1 MSSSRKSRIASSMSN
16 VMFTNA
22 VYFPNYRIYQ
32 GDTPGMLNYSCI
44 NHVYYA
50 YASVSADGGVF
61 VSCNPGDSSRHLLS
75 QAGNA
80 DSVPLLQLSDE
91 WADAGAPVDG
101 VRGGLGSLMHLKQ
114 KHPHLRVVLSIGG
127 GNSSEIFPIV
137 ASSTLLRDNFARS
150 ARGLVEASGLDGID
164 IAWEYPCDAQQGY
177 DFLALLAAVRIHLP
191 EEYYIL
197 TAALPASKVILQFLD
212 LKVIADYL
220 DFVNLM
226 AYDFFGT
233 WTPKA
238 GHHAQL
244 YAMNKEETSG
254 SSGVSYLMSH
264 GFPAKKI
271 LLGIPTYGR
280 SFLHCTGAG
289 HKFKGAGGGEDGT
302 FEYNQ
307 LPRKGC
313 KEVVDKRHVAAQC
326 IGSDGGFVTY
336 DNPDTVKIKAGFC
349 KQKGLGGLFYWNGP
363 ADAKEKSRSLIAAG
377 FRALH
382 SS

>member
-1 MSSSRKSRIASSMSN
+1 MSSSSSRKSRIATSVAN

-22 VYFPNYRIYQ
+22 VYFPNHRIYQ
-32 GDTPGMLNYSCI
+32 GDTPGMLNYKCI

-50 YASVSADGGVF
+50 YASVAPNGGVF
-61 VSCNPGDSSRHLLS
+61 
-75 QAGNA
+75 
-80 DSVPLLQLSDE
+80 LSDE

-101 VRGGLGSLMHLKQ
+101 VQGGLGSLMHLKQ

-127 GNSSEIFPIV
+127 GNSTEVYPVV
-137 ASSTLLRDNFARS
+137 AASTLLRDNFARS
-150 ARGLVEASGLDGID
+150 ALGLVEASGLDGID
-164 IAWEYPCDAQQGY
+164 IAWEYPCDAKQAY
-177 DFLALLAAVRIHLP
+177 DFLALLAAIRIHLP
-191 EEYYIL
+191 EDRFVL
-197 TAALPASKVILQFLD
+197 TAALPASKAVLQFMD
-212 LKVIADYL
+212 LSVIADYL

-226 AYDFFGT
+226 AYDFFGV
-233 WTPKA
+233 WTAKS

-244 YAMNKEETSG
+244 YAMNKDETSG
-254 SSGVSYLMSH
+254 SSGVSYLMAH
-264 GFPAKKI
+264 GFPPGKI

-280 SFLHCTGAG
+280 SFLQAAG
-289 HKFKGAGGGEDGT
+289 PGQKFKGGGGDDGT

-326 IGSDGGFVTY
+326 VGSDGGFVTY
-336 DNPDTVKIKAGFC
+336 DNPETVKIKAGFC

-363 ADAKEKSRSLIAAG
+363 ADAQDKSRSLIAAG

>member
-61 VSCNPGDSSRHLLS
+61 
-75 QAGNA
+75 
-80 DSVPLLQLSDE
+80 LSDE

-101 VRGGLGSLMHLKQ
+101 VQGGLGSLMHLKQ
-114 KHPHLRVVLSIGG
+114 KHPHLRVVLSVGG
-127 GNSSEIFPIV
+127 GNSSEVFPLV
-137 ASSTLLRDNFARS
+137 ASNTLLRDNFARS

-177 DFLALLAAVRIHLP
+177 DFLALLAAIRIHLP
-191 EEYYIL
+191 EEHYIL
-197 TAALPASKVILQFLD
+197 TAALPANKAILQFLD
-212 LKVIADYL
+212 LKLVTEPPLAAVRHEQGGDLRISGG
-220 DFVNLM
+220 FVSHVQGVP
-226 AYDFFGT
+226 AKED
-233 WTPKA
+233 PA
-238 GHHAQL
+238 GH
-244 YAMNKEETSG
+244 
-254 SSGVSYLMSH
+254 
-264 GFPAKKI
+264 PDIWAKLSP
-271 LLGIPTYGR
+271 LL
-280 SFLHCTGAG
+280 GAG
-289 HKFKGAGGGEDGT
+289 HKFKGVGGAEDGT

-326 IGSDGGFVTY
+326 VGADGGFVTY

>member
-1 MSSSRKSRIASSMSN
+1 MSQSRKSRIASSMSN
-16 VMFTNA
+16 IMYTNA
-22 VYFPNYRIYQ
+22 IYFPNYRIYQ
-32 GDTPGMLNYSCI
+32 GDTPGVLNYSCI

-50 YASVSADGGVF
+50 YASVLADGGV
-61 VSCNPGDSSRHLLS
+61 L
-75 QAGNA
+75 
-80 DSVPLLQLSDE
+80 LSDE
-91 WADAGAPVDG
+91 WADAGAQVDG
-101 VRGGLGSLMHLKQ
+101 VQGGLGSLMHLKQ

-127 GNSSEIFPIV
+127 GNSSEVFPIV
-137 ASSTLLRDNFARS
+137 ASNTLLRDNFARS

-164 IAWEYPCDAQQGY
+164 IAWEYPCDVQQGY
-177 DFLALLAAVRIHLP
+177 DFLALLAAVHIHLP
-191 EEYYIL
+191 EEHYIL
-197 TAALPASKVILQFLD
+197 TAALPANKAILQFLD

-220 DFVNLM
+220 DFINLM
-226 AYDFFGT
+226 AYDFFGI

-264 GFPAKKI
+264 GFPPKKI
-271 LLGIPTYGR
+271 PLGIPTFGR

-289 HKFKGAGGGEDGT
+289 HKFKGTGGAEVGT

-326 IGSDGGFVTY
+326 VGGDGGFVTY

-349 KQKGLGGLFYWNGP
+349 KQKGLGT
-363 ADAKEKSRSLIAAG
+363 
-377 FRALH
+377 
-382 SS
+382 

>member
-61 VSCNPGDSSRHLLS
+61 
-75 QAGNA
+75 
-80 DSVPLLQLSDE
+80 LSDE

-101 VRGGLGSLMHLKQ
+101 VQGGLGSLMHLKQ

-127 GNSSEIFPIV
+127 GNSSEIFPLV

-150 ARGLVEASGLDGID
+150 AKGLVEASGLDGID
-164 IAWEYPCDAQQGY
+164 IAWEYPCDVQQGY

-191 EEYYIL
+191 EEHYVL
-197 TAALPASKVILQFLD
+197 TAALPAAKSILQFLD
-212 LKVIADYL
+212 LMEIAEYL
-220 DFVNLM
+220 DFINLM
-226 AYDFFGT
+226 AYDFFG
-233 WTPKA
+233 
-238 GHHAQL
+238 
-244 YAMNKEETSG
+244 
-254 SSGVSYLMSH
+254 
-264 GFPAKKI
+264 
-271 LLGIPTYGR
+271 
-280 SFLHCTGAG
+280 AG
-289 HKFKGAGGGEDGT
+289 HKYKGVGGAEDGT

-313 KEVVDKRHVAAQC
+313 KEVVDKRHVAAHC
-326 IGSDGGFVTY
+326 TGADGGFVTY

-363 ADAKEKSRSLIAAG
+363 ADSKDKSRSLVAAG